1 MDWPGNSPD
10 LNTMKNVWV
19 ALKKKIYKDKII
31 TNKRDL
37 IENIIKAWHNTPA
50 LQEIVKKM
58 HCQSVCR
65 SAYKMGLLER
75 EDSLNIQIV
84 FVLQLNLYYPKLI
97 NL

>member
-1 MDWPGNSPD
+1 MGG
-10 LNTMKNVWV
+10 
-19 ALKKKIYKDKII
+19 LKKKIFKDKII

-37 IENIIKAWHNTPA
+37 IENIIQAWHNTSVSRNRP
-50 LQEIVKKM
+50 KM
-58 HCQSVCR
+58 NCQHCR